1 MDYKMQRYMMSR
13 GRDMRM
19 PMGFPYNMDNGRD
32 MRDMRDM
39 RNPYGSKGGYVSS
52 RRPGR
57 DRNEY
62 QDRGYYEGEFR
73 GRSGDHRS
81 GRDRRD
87 YGDYGDYNDYG
98 RDYAQGGRDRA
109 GYYDMGGY
117 NDYASSYDY
126 GGGYLSKE
134 ELSHWEKKLYGEM
147 EKGECE
153 MLSRDKI
160 MKRAK
165 EVGIKYDEFTEDEF
179 VVTVLAL
186 YTDYCKTLGKANI
199 DMYIKMAKD
208 FLEDKDAGVKYGEK
222 LAAYYDHIV
231 NV

>member
-19 PMGFPYNMDNGRD
+19 PMGFPYSMEGGRD

-39 RNPYGSKGGYVSS
+39 RNPYGSKVGYVTS

-57 DRNEY
+57 DRSEY
-62 QDRGYYEGEFR
+62 GDQGYYSGEFR

-87 YGDYGDYNDYG
+87 YGDYGDYNDY
-98 RDYAQGGRDRA
+98 AP
-109 GYYDMGGY
+109 
-117 NDYASSYDY
+117 YDY

-134 ELSHWEKKLYGEM
+134 ELSRWEKKLYGEM

-153 MLSRDKI
+153 MLSREKI

-165 EVGIKYDEFTEDEF
+165 EVGSKYDEFTEDEF
-179 VVTVLAL
+179 VATVLML

-208 FLEDKDAGVKYGEK
+208 FLDDKDAGVKYGEK
-222 LAAYYDHIV
+222 LTAYYDHVV

>member
-19 PMGFPYNMDNGRD
+19 PMGFPYSMEGGRD

-39 RNPYGSKGGYVSS
+39 RNPYGSKGGYVTS

-57 DRNEY
+57 DRSEY
-62 QDRGYYEGEFR
+62 GDQGYYSGEFR

-81 GRDRRD
+81 GRDSRD

-98 RDYAQGGRDRA
+98 RDYAQGSRDRA
-109 GYYDMGGY
+109 GYHDMGDY
-117 NDYASSYDY
+117 NDYAPYDY

-134 ELSHWEKKLYGEM
+134 ELSRWEKKLYGEM

-153 MLSRDKI
+153 MLSREKI

-179 VVTVLAL
+179 VATVLML

-208 FLEDKDAGVKYGEK
+208 FLDDKDAGVKYGEK
-222 LAAYYDHIV
+222 LTAYYDHVV